1 MIRSPIGLRLNSD
14 PDRSIKD
21 AIREAA
27 RLGARAVVL
36 DAAGDLAPDRL
47 SETGRRDLSHTL
59 RSCDIG
65 LIALNLPTRRPFD
78 SLDELDVRLARVDR
92 AFALA
97 YELGARIVLIRAG
110 QTPPQD
116 EKPRHE
122 AFVHSLTELGRRAE
136 RRGVRLAI
144 ETVGGSVNL
153 LGEILTSI
161 DSPGLAASVDPAS
174 LLRSGQDPAAAVVA
188 LGPHVAHAYAA
199 DASGGPGPVVAHPRS
214 QRDSAGV
221 LDWEGYLGSL
231 EEIDY
236 RGYLTIWP
244 DSSRDLA
251 SGFAAIKG
259 RLDRF

>member
-1 MIRSPIGLRLNSD
+1 MIRSPIGLRLNPD

-21 AIREAA
+21 VIREAA
-27 RLGARAVVL
+27 RLGARAVVV

-47 SETGRRDLSHTL
+47 SETGRRELSHL
-59 RSCDIG
+59 FRSIDVRP
-65 LIALNLPTRRPFD
+65 IALSLPTRRPFD
-78 SLDELDVRLARVDR
+78 SFDELDVRLARVDR

-110 QTPPQD
+110 QTPP
-116 EKPRHE
+116 EVELTRRE
-122 AFVHSLTELGRRAE
+122 AFVHTLSELGRRAE

-144 ETVGGSVNL
+144 ETAGGPVAL
-153 LGEILTSI
+153 LGEILSALA
-161 DSPGLAASVDPAS
+161 SPGLAASVDPAS
-174 LLRSGQDPAAAVVA
+174 LLRSGQDPASAVIA
-188 LGPHVAHAYAA
+188 LGPHVVHAYAA
-199 DASGGPGPVVAHPRS
+199 DASGDPGPVVAHPRGHGY
-214 QRDSAGV
+214 SAGV

-251 SGFAAIKG
+251 GGFAAIKA